1 MLEFQPLPL
10 AKVTRPLL
18 HNKKM
23 IKQSLCQLLPINK
36 PVQKGGSLWTVLSV
50 LLYLSWPISQRTLS
64 QSGST
69 STNHDKTKMSLYGNT
84 ATFFGAADRI
94 RTCGLSGRSRTIY
107 PAELQ
112 PHIYENRRWDE
123 IHRMNFCESLGR
135 NVHGGHFVVRPPR
148 KSARHRIFKRRIAK
162 NQQTMPPRHSCRSPT
177 LYPAELR
184 PQMIARRVL
193 ARTTII
199 IPCCLANC
207 KVAGQ
212 IFSRSFPPPNRMGT
226 QRGCRG
232 IQIRP
237 IQSVWR
243 PSRRKTGMVAS
254 GAAAATVCPP
264 AYTAPV
270 CSSVQLAP
278 AGR

>member
-94 RTCGLSGRSRTIY
+94 RTCGLSGRSSQTHRAKRLCEAVFRRLCTKFKTIQNAREAFSE
-107 PAELQ
+107 PASRAFA
-112 PHIYENRRWDE
+112 Y
-123 IHRMNFCESLGR
+123 
-135 NVHGGHFVVRPPR
+135 VVV
-148 KSARHRIFKRRIAK
+148 KWWS
-162 NQQTMPPRHSCRSPT
+162 Q
-177 LYPAELR
+177 
-184 PQMIARRVL
+184 
-193 ARTTII
+193 
-199 IPCCLANC
+199 
-207 KVAGQ
+207 
-212 IFSRSFPPPNRMGT
+212 
-226 QRGCRG
+226 
-232 IQIRP
+232 
-237 IQSVWR
+237 
-243 PSRRKTGMVAS
+243 
-254 GAAAATVCPP
+254 
-264 AYTAPV
+264 
-270 CSSVQLAP
+270 
-278 AGR
+278 